1 MKRCIPLLLIVAL
14 ICTYIPVTASA
25 AFFDD
30 GGFLS
35 VSVDDCVYNSGY
47 VHNKYDNASSMYTG
61 SSTLGHTFMSQMSD
75 TYNLSDDDYM
85 FLDGNLKN
93 WSFTCGW
100 IIERGGAPYITRRD
114 DNGGPLVCRTV
125 VYCYDQDK
133 SVLGYVYSD
142 MPIPTIEDLYI
153 TSSTVYG
160 LQLPSATSYVI
171 VASGVGYFKQYDSN
185 FVSNLPFGHWSEIV
199 APYHTFTSFCCVD
212 SPLDTYYSASYPEEE
227 TDIQTQWIDS
237 SFDGD
242 SIYTVDDT
250 VNLMLLAYGFSVNLT
265 AEFTTYNED
274 GDLLDTTSGSFIQDS
289 ENGYQYIEL
298 RKWVY
303 GYRTIIC
310 NVYYE
315 SSLIDSFSCIA
326 MPASYD
332 GSGSS
337 GSSGDSSLVL
347 EKIEFLDTELQ
358 EVQEGIYGV
367 SNQVNELSEQIDSV
381 GDKID
386 ESNSF
391 LSDIVDGITSLPER
405 IMDGIKGL
413 FVPDAEAM
421 AVQQEKWDQL
431 LADRFGLVYESIA
444 LIDDIAETF
453 TSQNA
458 QGQIEFPSVS
468 VPLGDVTWE
477 FGGWM
482 VDVVPDGFEILIEA
496 LKKIIDILCTVAFV
510 NAMKNRFERVLEAR
524 G

>member
-1 MKRCIPLLLIVAL
+1 MKRCIPLLLIMAL

-25 AFFDD
+25 AFFDENEN
-30 GGFLS
+30 LN
-35 VSVDDCVYNSGY
+35 VSLFDVFYNSGY
-47 VHNKYDNASSMYTG
+47 SYIYYDGTNSLYLGSDSLGHEIRSSMNDVY
-61 SSTLGHTFMSQMSD
+61 SFSD
-75 TYNLSDDDYM
+75 EYISV
-85 FLDGNLKN
+85 DGDLKN
-93 WSFTCGW
+93 YTFTSGW
-100 IIERGGAPYITRRD
+100 IIERGSLPYITRRASK
-114 DNGGPLVCRTV
+114 GGPLVCRTV
-125 VYCYDQDK
+125 VSCYDVNK
-133 SVLGYVYSD
+133 SFLGYVFSD
-142 MPIPTIEDLYI
+142 MPIPTIEDIYV

-160 LQLPSATSYVI
+160 LQLPLATSFVQ
-171 VASGVGYFKQYDSN
+171 VRSAVGYMIQRASN
-185 FVSNLPFGHWSEIV
+185 FTTDTPLTGYAEMI
-199 APYHTFTSFCCVD
+199 APYHTFSSFY
-212 SPLDTYYSASYPEEE
+212 SMKTPLGTYYSSEYPQDESEIQSY
-227 TDIQTQWIDS
+227 WIDS

-242 SIYTVDDT
+242 TIYTEDDT
-250 VNLMLLAYGFSVNLT
+250 FNLMLLAYGYNVNLT
-265 AEFTTYNED
+265 AEFKTYNED

-289 ENGYQYIEL
+289 ANNYQYIEL

-303 GYRTIIC
+303 GYRTIVC

-337 GSSGDSSLVL
+337 GSSGDNSLVL

-421 AVQQEKWDQL
+421 AEQQKKWEQL

-444 LIDDIAETF
+444 LIDDIAEKF
-453 TSQNA
+453 TSQDA

-468 VPLGDVTWE
+468 VPLGDITWE

-510 NAMKNRFERVLEAR
+510 NAMKNRFDRVLEAR

>member
-25 AFFDD
+25 AYVDD
-30 GGFLS
+30 EGFLNIS
-35 VSVDDCVYNSGY
+35 MDFVSYDSGY
-47 VHNKYDNASSMYTG
+47 VHSYMDGVDSVYVDD
-61 SSTLGHTFMSQMSD
+61 TLGHQLFFHVSD
-75 TYNLSDDDYM
+75 IYNGGDFVYLDDD
-85 FLDGNLKN
+85 LKQYA
-93 WSFTCGW
+93 FTTGW
-100 IIERGGAPYITRRD
+100 IIERGGSVYISRRSN
-114 DNGGPLVCRTV
+114 NGGPLVCRTV
-125 VYCYDQDK
+125 VECYDINGNL
-133 SVLGYVYSD
+133 LGYVYAD
-142 MPIPTIEDLYI
+142 MPIPTIEGVYV

-160 LQLPSATSYVI
+160 IQLPSATDHVLLKS
-171 VASGVGYFKQYDSN
+171 ALGYCKQFDSN
-185 FVSNLPFGHWSEIV
+185 YITDSPFTHYSEMK
-199 APYHTFTSFCCVD
+199 ACYHTFTGFC
-212 SPLDTYYSASYPEEE
+212 SIKMPSGTLYSASYPEEDS
-227 TDIQTQWIDS
+227 DIQTSWVDS
-237 SFDGD
+237 SFGGET
-242 SIYTVDDT
+242 IYTEDDQ
-250 VNLMLLAYGFSVNLT
+250 VNLMVLAYGYNGNLT
-265 AEFTTYNED
+265 AEFKTYNED
-274 GDLLDTTSGSFIQDS
+274 GDLLDTTSGSFIKDS
-289 ENGYQYIEL
+289 VNSYQYIEL

-303 GYRTIIC
+303 GYRTIVC

-386 ESNSF
+386 EGNSF

-421 AVQQEKWDQL
+421 AEQQEKWDQL